1 MMTLERFVELRLSHA
16 MNSVRRDEQ
25 TLQRDMALGAVLYAS
40 ASANSFDEGTEIY
53 DWYQKEVAP
62 KFNKI
67 LYGVE

>member
-1 MMTLERFVELRLSHA
+1 MMTLERFIELRLSHA
-16 MNSVRRDEQ
+16 QNSKRRDEQ

-40 ASANSFDEGTEIY
+40 AAVTSFEEGTKIY
-53 DWYQKEVAP
+53 KWYQKEIEP

>member
-53 DWYQKEVAP
+53 NWYQKEIAP

>member
-40 ASANSFDEGTEIY
+40 AAATSFDEGTEIY
-53 DWYQKEVAP
+53 NWYQKEIEP